1 MPLWTTTCDGSH
13 QPPGSPAGCP
23 LYGPQELRFRELP
36 LKSSANTRFQ
46 PGRSP
51 AGIASPDGDA
61 AADGGGGGGRLAE
74 RLGEGTRLGAG
85 ARLRV
90 GGGAG
95 GGGRPGGGLRV
106 GGRVRGG

>member
-23 LYGPQELRFRELP
+23 LYGPQEFRFRELP

-61 AADGGGGGGRLAE
+61 AADGGGGGGRLAG
-74 RLGEGTRLGAG
+74 RLREGTGLGAG
-85 ARLRV
+85 AGRGV
-90 GGGAG
+90 GEGPGDGARAGRGLG
-95 GGGRPGGGLRV
+95 GGG
-106 GGRVRGG
+106 